1 MQGLQAPN
9 FRRCSSHQLP
19 PIIYCSSSPPSPPEP
34 FVFEESMDK
43 FMSEQW
49 YQGAPLPRQ

>member
-19 PIIYCSSSPPSPPEP
+19 PIINRPSLPPEP
-34 FVFEESMDK
+34 FVFEESMDE
-43 FMSEQW
+43 FMSEQ
-49 YQGAPLPRQ
+49 Y

>member
-1 MQGLQAPN
+1 MQSLQAPN
-9 FRRCSSHQLP
+9 FRHCSSHQLP
-19 PIIYCSSSPPSPPEP
+19 PIIYCPSSPPSPPEP
-34 FVFEESMDK
+34 FVFEESMDE